1 MSNLKPASEEDRKTS
16 PSVQS
21 IPFIS
26 KILKKKKLALFC
38 AVWVKPVL
46 RLTLLPGLFLRLFL
60 WWMVKYLKD
69 WDRQTHSAPAPC
81 FARTTALHC
90 CCAVYPPVMAS
101 LPRITTLG
109 SVFVN
114 SQERMSTGK
123 IFTQL
128 LCCGITPVMPFQEDH
143 TLFLRFVLQKPK
155 KLWHF
160 SACNTSPQITTFQ
173 RQ

>member
-1 MSNLKPASEEDRKTS
+1 MSNLKPASEEDRKTAH
-16 PSVQS
+16 SVH
-21 IPFIS
+21 PFPLFLRP
-26 KILKKKKLALFC
+26 LKKKKKGLALFC
-38 AVWVKPVL
+38 AARVRPL
-46 RLTLLPGLFLRLFL
+46 LSPTLLTSLFLRLFL
-60 WWMVKYLKD
+60 WWTAKYLKD
-69 WDRQTHSAPAPC
+69 WDRQTHSAPALC

-90 CCAVYPPVMAS
+90 SCIVYPPVMTS
-101 LPRITTLG
+101 LPCITTLG

-114 SQERMSTGK
+114 SQERMSTRK

-160 SACNTSPQITTFQ
+160 SACNTSPQITTF
-173 RQ
+173 